1 MLREIYGVSL
11 SKFANDKG
19 FSRPL
24 FQTII
29 TSRHGVIMEILHN
42 LKLCEKVE
50 IERKKMI
57 QLSFDFLQD
66 KALVVKAIIILR
78 NNF

>member
-1 MLREIYGVSL
+1 MLREIYGVSW
-11 SKFANDKG
+11 SKFANDEG

-24 FQTII
+24 LQTII

-50 IERKKMI
+50 IERKKI